1 MPLIPTSCCLNPGGR
16 VVWDSRKSNT
26 DGGAYLIGFIRVLK
40 GVMYVFVFTLN
51 LLPSD
56 MQQRELL
63 IGSMEVWIWI

>member
-1 MPLIPTSCCLNPGGR
+1 M
-16 VVWDSRKSNT
+16 WDSRKSNT

-40 GVMYVFVFTLN
+40 GVMYGFVFTLN